1 MLTLSYEVAY
11 TLETGNDLSMRVE
24 TSQIKLCK
32 VALAIIFSYYPI
44 AGPDGRCFHVARA
57 VIKSVQSFSLVKLQ

>member
-11 TLETGNDLSMRVE
+11 NLETGNDLSMRVE

-32 VALAIIFSYYPI
+32 VALAIIFSHYLI
-44 AGPDGRCFHVARA
+44 AGPDGRCFHVTQA